1 MPKQSVSVF
10 RKRKRAFDVVMQAY
24 RDSIGSELS
33 ATQYTDRGAPSE
45 PGPKTT
51 PVDFRVDVDR
61 VIKKCVQNLGAFR
74 AVYITC
80 DTDDEIEIGKRAQRI
95 IGGGMHHLE
104 QGMGALFI
112 VRELHPPAKY
122 FKAVRQRSLQRSL

>member
-1 MPKQSVSVF
+1 MNPKSKQSVSVF
-10 RKRKRAFDVVMQAY
+10 KLRKRAFDVVMQAY

-61 VIKKCVQNLGAFR
+61 VIKKCVRNLGAFR

-95 IGGGMHHLE
+95 IGGGMHNLE

-112 VRELHPPAKY
+112 ARDLYPPSKY
-122 FKAVRQRSLQRSL
+122 FNAVRQKSL

>member
-1 MPKQSVSVF
+1 MNPKSKQSVSVF
-10 RKRKRAFDVVMQAY
+10 KLRKRAFDVVMQAY
-24 RDSIGSELS
+24 LDSIGSELS

-61 VIKKCVQNLGAFR
+61 VIKKCVRNLGAFR

-95 IGGGMHHLE
+95 IGGGMHNLE

-112 VRELHPPAKY
+112 ARDLYPPSKY
-122 FKAVRQRSLQRSL
+122 FNAVRQKSL